1 VSAGARR
8 RPPEPRGDA
17 AAATLALRLVTA
29 PVAPRLGAL
38 VEPMLIGLA
47 RRPPAPFRVEVLERA
62 GGRVLRVQPVDGTA
76 SEARGVLL
84 AMESDLTRLGP
95 RDFLRRWGRR
105 P

>member
-1 VSAGARR
+1 MIAGARR
-8 RPPEPRGDA
+8 RPQRPPADA
-17 AAATLALRLVTA
+17 AAATLTLRLVAA
-29 PVAPRLGAL
+29 PAEPRLGAM
-38 VEPMLIGLA
+38 VEPLLIGLA

-84 AMESDLTRLGP
+84 AMESDLARLDP